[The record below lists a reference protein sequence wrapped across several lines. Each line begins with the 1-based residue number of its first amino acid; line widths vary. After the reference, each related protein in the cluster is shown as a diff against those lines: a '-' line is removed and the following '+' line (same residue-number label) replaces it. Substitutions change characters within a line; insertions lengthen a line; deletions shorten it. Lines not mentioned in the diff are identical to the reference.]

1 MADEY
6 MCRCMEVRKVEPGLV
21 ASVTVIQITE
31 AVSLCIEL
39 HNCCLGLMSF
49 TSCRFWRNRQSQ
61 REME

>member
-1 MADEY
+1 M
-6 MCRCMEVRKVEPGLV
+6 EPGLV